1 MNQPASS
8 FLSRHEFLIRRLH
21 SLSGLIP
28 VGAFLCLHLAVN
40 ASVMGGVPTFQ
51 SNVDRIHALGP
62 LLPLVEWV
70 FIFIP
75 ILFHGVV
82 GVIIVRGG
90 LPNTVHYPYARNWR
104 YTLQRVT
111 GMIAMVFIIAHV
123 AHMHAIAEPLK
134 RFNPEWFAQFDPE
147 MATSSAAEAVQ
158 ASLLVPAIYS
168 VGVLASVFHLANG
181 IWTMGITWGIWTS
194 PSAQNRANYICVAF
208 GLVLAVV
215 GMAGVAGMMRVD
227 PQQAAAKEE
236 RLEYGRKLLRGE
248 LDLEQS
254 GADRE
259 QGEPLDR
266 ATAGSQNRR

>member
-1 MNQPASS
+1 MTQPSSS
-8 FLSRHEFLIRRLH
+8 FLVRHEFLIRRLH

-62 LLPLVEWV
+62 LLPVVEWV

-75 ILFHGVV
+75 ILFHGIV
-82 GVIIVRGG
+82 GVAIVRGG
-90 LPNTVHYPYARNWR
+90 LPNTVNYPYAKNWR

-111 GMIAMVFIIAHV
+111 GMIAFVFILAHV
-123 AHMHAIAEPLK
+123 AHMHVIAEPLK

-158 ASLLVPAIYS
+158 ASLLVPAIYT

-181 IWTMGITWGIWTS
+181 IWTMGITWGVWTS

-208 GLVLAVV
+208 GLGLAVV
-215 GMAGVAGMMRVD
+215 GLAGVAGMMRVN

-248 LDLEQS
+248 VDPEAT
-254 GADRE
+254 GAYRANDEPVDTAARKQDR
-259 QGEPLDR
+259 R
-266 ATAGSQNRR
+266 